1 MTSPAAR
8 VAAVALA
15 VALGAGC
22 TPDRTGPA
30 AAASVSAGTMPA
42 AAAGPFPV
50 ADVVDG
56 DTVTVRRGGAA
67 VTVRLL
73 GIDTPE
79 TVDPDEPVQCF
90 GPQAAARAAEL
101 LTGQQVW
108 LEPDPSQDPAD
119 RYGRELAY
127 VWLTGDELLN
137 LTLIAEGYAREY
149 TFDRRY
155 RLQATFRGAQAAA
168 KQASVG
174 LWAPAACADTEA
186 RAGAAGLSTDNP
198 AATRPSGAA
207 EGTNGTGG
215 ARHRRTPER
224 THTL

>member
-1 MTSPAAR
+1 VTSPAAR
-8 VAAVALA
+8 AAAVALA
-15 VALGAGC
+15 VTLAAGC
-22 TPDRTGPA
+22 TPQVPGPA
-30 AAASVSAGTMPA
+30 PSVSAGTMPA
-42 AAAGPFPV
+42 ATPGPFPV
-50 ADVVDG
+50 LDVVDG
-56 DTVTVRRGGAA
+56 DTVTVRRDGAE

-101 LTGQQVW
+101 LTRQQVW
-108 LEPDPSQDPAD
+108 LEPDPSQDLAD

-127 VWLTGDELLN
+127 VWLSGDELVN
-137 LTLIAEGYAREY
+137 LTLIAGGYAREY

-168 KQASVG
+168 EQARVG
-174 LWAPAACADTEA
+174 LWAPTACADTDA
-186 RAGAAGLSTDNP
+186 GPGAAGLSTDSAP
-198 AATRPSGAA
+198 ATRPSGPA
-207 EGTNGTGG
+207 EGSNGTGG
-215 ARHRRTPER
+215 ARHRSTPER